1 MLTTTYADNEYS
13 SSSSGGYGSGSHQ
26 KESFTDKMID
36 KAAQYA
42 KKEF

>member
-1 MLTTTYADNEYS
+1 MLSRNTDEEYS
-13 SSSSGGYGSGSHQ
+13 SSSSGGYGGSHQ

-36 KAAQYA
+36 KAASYA